1 MGQLEDIERLRKKR
15 NRRQNFKRL
24 AVFLLIL
31 AIFFGGWLVW
41 EKMKQTSLA
50 EQLAGGFA
58 ELGSGSGYPMEI
70 SGVTVRQIK
79 TMGNALLVLT
89 DTHLHIYNK
98 NGKLLRE
105 VQHDYANPVI
115 KCSGSRIILYDP
127 SSRILRVE
135 SKTKTVKEMTFDE
148 PVLFAALSDQNDLA
162 VITNTQ
168 RFLGQVIVYDN
179 SLEEPVFPGNRQK
192 AICTE
197 PLLNQAAI
205 VLRCLLCR
213 CRTAIWSAG

>member
-70 SGVTVRQIK
+70 SGVTVRQ
-79 TMGNALLVLT
+79 
-89 DTHLHIYNK
+89 
-98 NGKLLRE
+98 
-105 VQHDYANPVI
+105 
-115 KCSGSRIILYDP
+115 
-127 SSRILRVE
+127 
-135 SKTKTVKEMTFDE
+135 
-148 PVLFAALSDQNDLA
+148 
-162 VITNTQ
+162 
-168 RFLGQVIVYDN
+168 
-179 SLEEPVFPGNRQK
+179 
-192 AICTE
+192 
-197 PLLNQAAI
+197 
-205 VLRCLLCR
+205 
-213 CRTAIWSAG
+213 